1 MKITRDVVSDLWPLY
16 ESGEASPDTRA
27 VVDEFLGG
35 DPEFARLLKGMTDPT
50 SAAIA
55 MPPDREVAA
64 LARTRDLVHGGRW
77 LRALRLIALAL
88 TGLAV
93 ARVMEDT
100 DWTSWPKRSV
110 ATGVAA
116 FVVWTAYLILLR
128 AQRSRALRPS
138 QAAPAPFRVGSPG
151 NGD

>member
-27 VVDEFLGG
+27 VVDEYLAS
-35 DPEFARLLKGMTDPT
+35 DPDYARLLKGLADPA
-50 SAAIA
+50 SAAIS

-64 LARTRDLVHGGRW
+64 LARTRDLVRGGRW
-77 LRALRLIALAL
+77 LRAIRLIALAL

-93 ARVMEDT
+93 ARLAEDT

-110 ATGVAA
+110 ATGIAA
-116 FVVWTAYLILLR
+116 LVVWVVYAVLLS
-128 AQRSRALRPS
+128 AQRARALRASHAGP
-138 QAAPAPFRVGSPG
+138 
-151 NGD
+151 